1 MDRTAFIQLLKNN
14 NERME
19 LFFGSDVQS
28 NARIPLAVQFTFSR
42 ETFNGPLFE
51 RNVKDIHNQKSKQS
65 FFEFFS
71 TPSNK
76 SVLTYKML
84 AHFVLYPQPEQEL
97 QRVELN
103 EKALLNAGFKSSGYQ
118 RIAAIFLMDEA
129 HAKSAKILHDEMKK
143 HHYFL
148 TGKDDIP
155 YAVLLTKKQGDPVK
169 LAETMR
175 KYYDALHSKD
185 FKNGDALQAMT
196 QLLPL
201 YDEEFQPVLVDYVV
215 AMKQSFINS
224 GVKVKKSFYPYLA
237 LLALAGATSEVVGE
251 IVEMEHALIKL
262 PMFNEMQ
269 AYALMTA
276 AQYVLKNLVEN
287 DTLSEFNDSL
297 LFMQALAIS
306 DYIGDVP
313 ILLAIDILDIFF

>member
-1 MDRTAFIQLLKNN
+1 MDQTAFIQLLKNN

-19 LFFGSDVQS
+19 LFFGAGVQS

-51 RNVKDIHNQKSKQS
+51 GNVKYIHSQKSKQS

-84 AHFVLYPQPEQEL
+84 AHFLLHPQPEQEL
-97 QRVELN
+97 YRVSLN

-118 RIAAIFLMDEA
+118 RIAALFLIDEA
-129 HAKSAKILHDEMKK
+129 HAKKAKILHDEMKK
-143 HHYFL
+143 YHYFL

-155 YAVLLTKKQGDPVK
+155 YAVLLTKKQNNPVK
-169 LAETMR
+169 LAGTMR
-175 KYYDALHSKD
+175 KYYDALHGSG
-185 FKNGDALQAMT
+185 FKKGDALQAMT

-215 AMKQSFINS
+215 ALKQSFINS
-224 GVKVKKSFYPYLA
+224 GVKVKKRFYPYLA
-237 LLALAGATSEVVGE
+237 CFSR
-251 IVEMEHALIKL
+251 
-262 PMFNEMQ
+262 
-269 AYALMTA
+269 
-276 AQYVLKNLVEN
+276 
-287 DTLSEFNDSL
+287 S
-297 LFMQALAIS
+297 
-306 DYIGDVP
+306 YIGSCR
-313 ILLAIDILDIFF
+313 